1 MGIGDGHMHLIAR
14 QQYLDE
20 LVELYGTPDI
30 KVITGIRRSGKSVL
44 LQEFI
49 SYLESLDDIINIVMI
64 NLQELE
70 FDHLLEYHALHK
82 YILDQ
87 YKEGMTNVLLID
99 EVQLCQQFE
108 RAINSIYTKRI
119 YDIYI
124 TGSNAFLLSSDLA
137 TLFTGRTIEIKVFPF
152 SFKEY
157 LAYYEINENYDEA
170 FDQYVRIGGMPGAY
184 VYKNES
190 RQYDYIKDVYSTIL
204 IRDLVEKY
212 KIRNKQEFTN
222 ISEFMMDNIGNL
234 LSPNN
239 ISKALKNNQSE
250 ITRKTVS
257 KYIGYLENAFLFY
270 EAKRYDLKGKKYLAN
285 NSKYY
290 LCDSSFRYAING
302 TRNMDFGRVYENIVY
317 LELLRRGYEVYV
329 GKLYKKEVDFVAK
342 KRDTQIYIQV
352 SDNIADNKTFER
364 EYSPLL
370 AIKDAYPK
378 MIIARTYHENY
389 DYQGIQV
396 IDIRR
401 WLQE

>member
-1 MGIGDGHMHLIAR
+1 MHLIVR

-378 MIIARTYHENY
+378 MIITRTYHENY